1 MGYTRGGVREIP
13 TRAVSVIWRKRFRLY
28 NTKVLFKDFQMP
40 KPHGWKKSR
49 DREVLMERAKAYPK
63 PATAER
69 NVNRKKS

>member
-1 MGYTRGGVREIP
+1 
-13 TRAVSVIWRKRFRLY
+13 
-28 NTKVLFKDFQMP
+28 MP